1 MIKKGIYDEIF
12 NILKTNILDQ
22 DKATTTSSINT
33 FFENKNVRK
42 VKMYNQ
48 TPSQQLSNK
57 ILCPYPMKT
66 LKVLFHFLH
75 PYQVPIFT
83 CEKSN
88 NRYNDDMLILPQIFE
103 DIGSIRK

>member
-1 MIKKGIYDEIF
+1 MIKKRIYDEIF